1 MNNGNEFS
9 RLKKEKRA
17 WCEKNHGKSKEE
29 EEQNILKKIVPLASY
44 RKFRNIK
51 TKEKNPVI
59 PREIVYHIENN
70 QDYID
75 TTFSNSCNRCKKKI
89 Q

>member
-1 MNNGNEFS
+1 MNNGNEFL

-17 WCEKNHGKSKEE
+17 WCEKNHGESKGEATH
-29 EEQNILKKIVPLASY
+29 LKKTVPLSSY

-51 TKEKNPVI
+51 TKEKNPMS

-75 TTFSNSCNRCKKKI
+75 TIFSNSCNRCKKEI

>member
-1 MNNGNEFS
+1 MEMNFPDLRKRKEHGVRKTMES
-9 RLKKEKRA
+9 QKKKRSKTLK
-17 WCEKNHGKSKEE
+17 
-29 EEQNILKKIVPLASY
+29 KKIVPLASY